1 VSLRPDGLV
10 QILSPRQEMGQ
21 GVSTAFRQIVAEE
34 LGVPLDRVTL
44 VLPRTDLLP
53 VTPSRWAATP
63 CRVRPLARP
72 RAATLRET
80 LRSRAAKRAGVAA
93 SSVEEAAGGFRLP
106 NGETVSFAALAQ
118 APVGS

>member
-44 VLPRTDLLP
+44 ILPRTDLLP
-53 VTPSRWAATP
+53 VTPSTVGSDSMAEYGP
-63 CRVRPLARP
+63 CSPEPPPPSARRSARARRSAPVLPLP
-72 RAATLRET
+72 
-80 LRSRAAKRAGVAA
+80 RSRKQPAA
-93 SSVEEAAGGFRLP
+93 
-106 NGETVSFAALAQ
+106 FACLMARR
-118 APVGS
+118 